1 MKKPRTVLI
10 SGVKHK
16 TTNKRSINACIMSIV
31 KEKTD
36 QAIKILK
43 ELDVDLWLTYVRKTS
58 EIMDPCLY
66 FLTDESWFTWE
77 TAFIITKKGEN
88 IAICGRYDVPNVN
101 KNIYKEIIGY
111 DVSIR
116 EPLHEVLNRLNPQV
130 IAVNYSIDNIAADGL
145 THGMWLRLN
154 KLLEGTNYAKILI
167 SSEKILGALRGRK
180 TPSELALIKEAI
192 KISQEGHLKITEK
205 VKLGMTEKDIE
216 KILMEHTIQKNVKVS
231 YPPLINVGSDTAIGH
246 GRGLS
251 HIKVKQGDLINIDY
265 GVFYQGYASDIQR
278 LSYALRDGE
287 NEPPEEI
294 KKAFQIVVK
303 AITKSSEFLRPS
315 VMGWEVDSIARKIVI
330 DGGYPEFMHALGHQ
344 IGRNVHDGGCLLGPK
359 WEKYGELPFMEVEEG
374 QVFTLELH
382 VFLENHGFCSLEE
395 DVLVTAEGCQ
405 FLSDR
410 QTELKLLKF

>member
-1 MKKPRTVLI
+1 
-10 SGVKHK
+10 
-16 TTNKRSINACIMSIV
+16 MSIV

>member
-1 MKKPRTVLI
+1 
-10 SGVKHK
+10 
-16 TTNKRSINACIMSIV
+16 MSIV
-31 KEKTD
+31 KEKTN

-58 EIMDPCLY
+58 EIMDPCVY
-66 FLTDESWFTWE
+66 FLNDESWFTWE
-77 TAFIITKKGEN
+77 TAFIITKKGEK

-101 KNIYKEIIGY
+101 KNIYDEIIDY
-111 DVSIR
+111 DVSIK
-116 EPLHEVLNRLNPQV
+116 EPLLGVLNRLNPQV

-154 KLLEGTNYAKILI
+154 KLLEGTNYVKIFI

-180 TPSELALIKEAI
+180 TPSELVLIREAI

-216 KILMEHTIQKNVKVS
+216 KILMEHTMQKKVKVS
-231 YPPLINVGSDTAIGH
+231 YPPLINVGTDTAIGH

-251 HIKVKQGDLINIDY
+251 YIKVKQGDLINIDY
-265 GVFYQGYASDIQR
+265 GVFYQNYASDIQR
-278 LSYALRDGE
+278 LCYVLRDGE

-303 AITKSSEFLRPS
+303 AITKSSEILRPS
-315 VMGWEVDSIARKIVI
+315 VMGWEVDSIAREIVT

-359 WEKYGELPFMEVEEG
+359 WEKYGQLPFMKVEEG

-382 VFLENHGFCSLEE
+382 VFLDNHGFCGLEE